1 MSIGVY
7 GNIKP
12 SDVKTDDISV
22 YYNYVPN
29 RETNNSV
36 FNSIVASDI
45 LTQVSLPTT
54 EVISGYNENILE
66 GLYDLKLP
74 ATVFSSVGIYTLYI
88 KPKVLPAVIN
98 DCSVLSA
105 LPSVRG
111 LVIETKYFNENQIK
125 SNALQGFRVE
135 YVNADGSKLRNVSRF
150 VVTSNKVVPVT
161 ENVGN
166 TTQKA
171 NRYRYDDS
179 GTLLFLQLTP
189 SSSSDVKPNQQPFM
203 GTIGQTV
210 LISNTYFTPLTIEIE
225 MVENTLDT
233 ISQILVGEQINNVKD
248 GMLTYYDKDRKITN
262 QFDLYIIKDSLDTVP
277 QYEVKEKRINIDA
290 TQDFNTIITP

>member
-1 MSIGVY
+1 MSIGNY

-12 SDVKTDDISV
+12 SDVKTDDISI

-29 RETNNSV
+29 RETSNNV
-36 FNSIVASDI
+36 FSSIAASEL
-45 LTQVSLPTT
+45 LTQINLPTS

-74 ATVFSSVGIYTLYI
+74 ATVFGSAGIYTLYI
-88 KPKVLPAVIN
+88 KPKVIPAIIN

-111 LVIETKYFNENQIK
+111 IVVETKYFNENQIIN
-125 SNALQGFRVE
+125 NALQGYRVE
-135 YVNADGSKLRNVSRF
+135 YVNSDGTKLRNVSRF
-150 VVTSNKVVPVT
+150 IVTSNKVVPVT

-189 SSSSDVKPNQQPFM
+189 SSASDVKPNLLPFM
-203 GTIGQTV
+203 GTVGQTI
-210 LISNTYFTPLTIEIE
+210 LISNTFFTPLTIEIE

-233 ISQILVGEQINNVKD
+233 IAQILVGEQINNVKD
-248 GMLTYYDKDRKITN
+248 GMLTYYDKNRNITN
-262 QFDLYIIKDSLDTVP
+262 QFDLYIIKDSLDSVP
-277 QYEVKEKRINIDA
+277 QYEVKEKRTNIDA
-290 TQDFNTIITP
+290 TQDFNNIITV

>member
-1 MSIGVY
+1 MAIGVY

-22 YYNYVPN
+22 YYSYVPN
-29 RETNNSV
+29 RETNNNT
-36 FNSIVASDI
+36 FNSINASDI
-45 LTQVSLPTT
+45 LTQISLPSS
-54 EVISGYNENILE
+54 EIIAGYTENILE

-74 ATVFSSVGIYTLYI
+74 ATVFGSAGIYTIYI
-88 KPKVLPAVIN
+88 KPKLIPATIS

-105 LPSVRG
+105 LPNVRG
-111 LVIETKYFNENQIK
+111 IVVETRYFNDNQIK
-125 SNALQGFRVE
+125 SNALQGFRIE
-135 YVNADGSKLRNVSRF
+135 YVNADGTKLRNVSRF

-166 TTQKA
+166 TNQKA

-189 SSSSDVKPNQQPFM
+189 SSASDVKPNQLPFM
-203 GTIGQTV
+203 GGVGQTI

-233 ISQILVGEQINNVKD
+233 IAQILTGEQINNVKD
-248 GMLTYYDKDRKITN
+248 GMLTYYDKNRNITN
-262 QFDLYIIKDSLDTVP
+262 QYDLYVVKDSLDAVP
-277 QYEVKEKRINIDA
+277 QYEVKEKRTNIDQ
-290 TQDFNTIITP
+290 TQDFNAITKV

>member
-45 LTQVSLPTT
+45 LTQVSLPST

-74 ATVFSSVGIYTLYI
+74 ATVFSSAGIYTLYI

-111 LVIETKYFNENQIK
+111 IVIETKYFNENQVK

-135 YVNADGSKLRNVSRF
+135 YVNADGTKLRNVSRF

-203 GTIGQTV
+203 GTVGQTV

-233 ISQILVGEQINNVKD
+233 IAQILVGEQINNVKD

-262 QFDLYIIKDSLDTVP
+262 QFDLYIIKDSLDAVP
-277 QYEVKEKRINIDA
+277 QYEVKEKRTNIDA
-290 TQDFNTIITP
+290 TQDFNSITTV

>member
-54 EVISGYNENILE
+54 ESIAGYTENILE

-74 ATVFSSVGIYTLYI
+74 ATVFSSAGIYTLYI
-88 KPKVLPAVIN
+88 KPKVIPAVIS

-111 LVIETKYFNENQIK
+111 IVIETKYFNENQIK
-125 SNALQGFRVE
+125 SNALQGFRIE
-135 YVNADGSKLRNVSRF
+135 YVNADGTKLRNVSRF

-203 GTIGQTV
+203 GTVGQTI
-210 LISNTYFTPLTIEIE
+210 LISNTYFTPVTIEIE

-233 ISQILVGEQINNVKD
+233 IAQILVGEQINNVKD
-248 GMLTYYDKDRKITN
+248 GMITYYDKNRKITN
-262 QFDLYIIKDSLDTVP
+262 QFDLYIIKDSLDAVP
-277 QYEVKEKRINIDA
+277 QYEVKEKRTNIDA
-290 TQDFNTIITP
+290 TQDFNLITTV

>member
-29 RETNNSV
+29 RETDNSI
-36 FNSIVASDI
+36 FSSIVASDI
-45 LTQVSLPTT
+45 LTQVNLPAS
-54 EVISGYNENILE
+54 EAISGYNENILE

-74 ATVFSSVGIYTLYI
+74 ATVFGSVGIYTLYI
-88 KPKVLPAVIN
+88 KPKVLPAIIS

-111 LVIETKYFNENQIK
+111 IVIETSYFNENQVK
-125 SNALQGFRVE
+125 SNALQGFRIE
-135 YVNADGSKLRNVSRF
+135 YVNADGTKLRNVSRF
-150 VVTSNKVVPVT
+150 IVTSNKVVPVT

-171 NRYRYDDS
+171 NRYRYDES

-203 GTIGQTV
+203 GTAGQTV

-233 ISQILVGEQINNVKD
+233 IAQVLVGEQINNVKD
-248 GMLTYYDKDRKITN
+248 GMLTYYDKNRNITN
-262 QFDLYIIKDSLDTVP
+262 QFDLYIIKDSLDVVP
-277 QYEVKEKRINIDA
+277 QYEVKEKRTNIDA
-290 TQDFNTIITP
+290 TQDFNAITT

>member
-262 QFDLYIIKDSLDTVP
+262 QFDLYIIKDSLDVVP

>member
-45 LTQVSLPTT
+45 LTQVSLPST
-54 EVISGYNENILE
+54 ESIAGYNENILE

-74 ATVFSSVGIYTLYI
+74 ATVFSTAGIYTLYI
-88 KPKVLPAVIN
+88 KPKVIPAVIS

-111 LVIETKYFNENQIK
+111 IVIETKYFNENQIK
-125 SNALQGFRVE
+125 SNALQGFRIE
-135 YVNADGSKLRNVSRF
+135 YVNADGTKLRNVSRF

-203 GTIGQTV
+203 GTVGQTI

-233 ISQILVGEQINNVKD
+233 IAQILVGEQINNVKD
-248 GMLTYYDKDRKITN
+248 GMITYYDKNRKITN

-277 QYEVKEKRINIDA
+277 QYEVKEKRTNIDA
-290 TQDFNTIITP
+290 TQDFNSITTL